1 MPVNSKT
8 KRLAELA
15 LLSAIALII
24 FTVELNIPN
33 PTPIAGIK
41 LGLANIITVYGV
53 YRYKAGE
60 IALVLFVRI
69 VLGSLFSPNPS
80 AILYSLAG
88 GAFCL
93 LGMLLLKKI
102 IPRNRL
108 WLCSVLGA
116 VLHNAGQ
123 ILTAF
128 LLMKTSAVFMY
139 LPFLTVSGCIAGLF
153 TGVCAQLLLTRLSKK
168 RERKDN
174 GEGS

>member
-15 LLSAIALII
+15 LLTAIALII
-24 FTVELNIPN
+24 FTVELHIPN

-69 VLGSLFSPNPS
+69 LLGSFFSANPS
-80 AILYSLAG
+80 AIIYSLTG

-102 IPRNRL
+102 IPLNRL
-108 WLCSVLGA
+108 WLCSILGA
-116 VLHNAGQ
+116 VLHNFGQ

-128 LLMKTSAVFMY
+128 LVMRTAAVFAY
-139 LPFLTVSGCIAGLF
+139 LPFLAVSGCIAGLF
-153 TGVCAQLLLTRLSKK
+153 TGICAQILLTRFSKK
-168 RERKDN
+168 GGKK
-174 GEGS
+174 GEKN

>member
-15 LLSAIALII
+15 LLTAIALII

-69 VLGSLFSPNPS
+69 LLGSFFSSNPS
-80 AILYSLAG
+80 AIIYSLVG

-102 IPRNRL
+102 IPVNRL
-108 WLCSVLGA
+108 WLCSILGA
-116 VLHNAGQ
+116 VLHNCGQ

-128 LLMKTSAVFMY
+128 LVMRTAAVFAY
-139 LPFLTVSGCIAGLF
+139 LPFLAVSGCIAGLF
-153 TGVCAQLLLTRLSKK
+153 TGICAQLLLTRLSKK
-168 RERKDN
+168 GGKK
-174 GEGS
+174 GEKN

>member
-8 KRLAELA
+8 KKITELSILTA
-15 LLSAIALII
+15 VALII

-60 IALVLFVRI
+60 IALVLFARI
-69 VLGSLFSPNPS
+69 VLGSFFSSNPS

-88 GAFCL
+88 GMFCL

-102 IPRNRL
+102 IPQNRM

-116 VLHNAGQ
+116 VLHNSGQ
-123 ILTAF
+123 ILAAF
-128 LLMKTSAVFMY
+128 FLMKTAAVFAY
-139 LPFLTVSGCIAGLF
+139 LPILTVSGCIAGLF
-153 TGVCAQLLLTRLSKK
+153 TGVCAQLLLSRLSKRK
-168 RERKDN
+168 ERKN
-174 GEGS
+174 HGEDS